1 MAREFEQQ
9 SGGGSQSE
17 TFVAGDARYGC
28 FQKGVKVLYPKSG
41 KTIIGRVLPGRDF
54 NLSVNDSAFLTS
66 TVPYRIDD
74 GKEIDAD
81 TKTPGFSNWFQMI
94 VEYNFIGRTKVSFLS
109 PFTLSRLGIAGADTR
124 DPLMEIRA
132 YAKDAPQWAEVYKKE
147 LGVGK
152 NTKPL
157 LPMISTRAI
166 INWLNFD
173 PATRKPEGQYI
184 LPMSLGAAKA
194 LKTSLACPRPAAQNP
209 IGPGKWFDKYLLGD
223 ITDPMYGLMGWF
235 AEISAGMNSRTQGL
249 HFSQSGFELQ
259 GSMPCPIDP
268 NTEFGRKVL
277 TERYALGSSKVLKL
291 LDYQEIVN
299 WAVEDG
305 QIPYELIQEALGNSC
320 AIPPRPANLQNTTFS
335 HGAPGGPAGAAPAGG
350 FTPGGTFP
358 PAAGA
363 TFPPVA
369 GAPFPPAGGAPFPPA
384 GGAPFPPAGQT
395 PFAGFGGP
403 GAFPPQGQ
411 SPVGGGFNPGGTF
424 PPAVGGMPGAAPA
437 IPAAFAGVAPV
448 TPGDVDEGVDV
459 DEDVPY
465 PVVRVFYAYRN
476 GGTPEM
482 TEAQI
487 NALPAAEVAA
497 LQVQLKG
504 TTTWALATTFGLTG
518 VKPVVVPPV
527 AAGPVGLPPAAGP
540 VGLPP
545 AAGPVGLPPA
555 TPTQPAAAVV
565 TPPAAAPAASAAVAS
580 KLTPE
585 EQQRYDKYSARAVSG
600 PQLTPEEVTDYGT
613 LYVRANAI

>member
-17 TFVAGDARYGC
+17 SFTSGDSRYGC
-28 FQKGVKVLYPKSG
+28 YQKGVNVLYPKAG

-54 NLSVNDSAFLTS
+54 NLSVNDASFPTS
-66 TVPYRIDD
+66 IVPYRIDD

-94 VEYNFIGRTKVSFLS
+94 VEYNFVGRTKASFLS
-109 PFTLSRLGIAGADTR
+109 PFTLSRLNIAGADTR

-132 YAKDAPQWAEVYKKE
+132 HAKATPKWEAVYKQE
-147 LGVGK
+147 LGTGK

-157 LPMISTRAI
+157 LPMISTRGVV
-166 INWLNFD
+166 NWLNFD
-173 PATRKPEGQYI
+173 PATRKPEGQYL
-184 LPMSLGAAKA
+184 LPMSLGAIKA
-194 LKTSLACPRPAAQNP
+194 LKVAMACPRPATQNP

-223 ITDPMYGLMGWF
+223 ITDPLYGLMGWF
-235 AEISAGMNSRTQGL
+235 SEISAGMNSRTQGL

-268 NTEFGRKVL
+268 NTEFGRNVL
-277 TERYALGSSKVLKL
+277 AGRYALGSSKVLKL
-291 LDYQEIVN
+291 LEYQDIVN

-335 HGAPGGPAGAAPAGG
+335 HGAPGGPAAAPAGG
-350 FTPGGTFP
+350 GFNPGGTLPPQGQSPVGGGFNPGSTFP

-363 TFPPVA
+363 T
-369 GAPFPPAGGAPFPPA
+369 
-384 GGAPFPPAGQT
+384 
-395 PFAGFGGP
+395 PFAGFGGA
-403 GAFPPQGQ
+403 GVFPPQGQ
-411 SPVGGGFNPGGTF
+411 SPVGGGFTPGGTF

-448 TPGDVDEGVDV
+448 TPGDVDDGGV

-482 TEAQI
+482 TDAQI

-504 TTTWALATTFGLTG
+504 TAAWVLATSVGLTG

-527 AAGPVGLPPAAGP
+527 VAGPVGLPPSAGPVGLPPAAGP

-545 AAGPVGLPPA
+545 VVAPAAGPVG
-555 TPTQPAAAVV
+555 
-565 TPPAAAPAASAAVAS
+565 TPPAAVTPPVSAPAAS

-600 PQLTPEEVTDYGT
+600 PQLNPEEVADYGN
-613 LYVRANAI
+613 LYVRANAV